1 MSDKKKHM
9 LTIVS
14 ILVLTIGVTFA
25 YLAARISDGTLG
37 KLKVTADNVDDL
49 KFSVDKDLVLTLNQY
64 NLTNGGDN
72 LTDETNAVVSLK
84 ANSTNNTVS
93 YNYYVYL
100 NISKNNFIYTTEEQ
114 KPEIILSV
122 TGPNGEITS
131 IEGLTYLDGTT
142 TNGVK
147 GFDITTEIRTFAI
160 VDKKEITSESSTNYT
175 NHEYKIKVTFI
186 NLDTNQKDN
195 QGKELNATV
204 TITKDELKYALGD
217 LNQDGS
223 VDAGDYTVLNN
234 YLMGET
240 KLSKLQKDVA
250 DVNEDGVIDA
260 NDAYIIFGAN
270 AFSYTL
276 PYQTPT
282 MHKITYNLDGGT
294 PKGVLTTQYAEGLK
308 MPITLYTD
316 LKLKGDQVFI
326 GWTKNDTDTPVLNYS
341 IPTTSTEDITLKANW
356 WKLGDVNKDGTI
368 DSGDSL
374 RILKLNGK
382 KSNYNF
388 ETKLGDVNQDGYV
401 DNFDFSLVMKYSV
414 GNIKTFPYD
423 NSNAYKITYD
433 LNGGTE
439 DIRNQRYYL
448 TDAQLYEPTREGY
461 TFIGWTGSNG
471 TIPETY
477 VNFTKNGTK
486 PIYKSDLHFKA
497 NWQKNS

>member
-326 GWTKNDTDTPVLNYS
+326 GWTKNDTDTPALNYS

-356 WKLGDVNKDGTI
+356 KQ
-368 DSGDSL
+368 
-374 RILKLNGK
+374 
-382 KSNYNF
+382 
-388 ETKLGDVNQDGYV
+388 LGDVNQDGNINVNDTISISQIIQGTIRDEISKRLADINQDGYI
-401 DNFDFSLVMKYSV
+401 DNFDVILCQMYNA
-414 GNIKTFPYD
+414 GNTNTFPYD
-423 NSNAYKITYD
+423 NSNAHKITYD

-439 DIRNQRYYL
+439 NIRNQRYYI
-448 TDAQLYEPTREGY
+448 TDAKLYAPTRDGY
-461 TFIGWTGSNG
+461 TFVGWTGSNG
-471 TIPETY
+471 TVPE
-477 VNFTKNGTK
+477 KNVEFIK
-486 PIYKSDLHFKA
+486 NNVIPIYKSDLHFKA

>member
-1 MSDKKKHM
+1 MEKKK
-9 LTIVS
+9 TFIIIVVAL
-14 ILVLTIGVTFA
+14 LVLSIGITFA
-25 YLAARISDGTLG
+25 YFIAKTGPGASANANVTTGT
-37 KLKVTADNVDDL
+37 VDDL

-175 NHEYKIKVTFI
+175 NHEYTIKVTFI

-234 YLMGET
+234 YLRGET

-326 GWTKNDTDTPVLNYS
+326 GWTKNDTDTPALNYS
-341 IPTTSTEDITLKANW
+341 IPTTLTEDITLKANW

-374 RILKLNGK
+374 RILYLNGK

-401 DNFDFSLVMKYSV
+401 DNFDSSLVMKYSV

-471 TIPETY
+471 KIPETY
-477 VNFTKNGTK
+477 VKFTENGTK